1 MGSGL
6 EENMREAQASSYN
19 TSLIVVGMPGAG
31 KSTIGLLLAKELAKN
46 FVDTDLLIQIREN
59 KTLQDIIEQQDYLA
73 LRRIEEEILLGMTYP
88 NHVVATGGS
97 AIYSAP
103 GMHHLK
109 TFGRI
114 IFLDVAEDELLRR
127 IDNFGSRGIA
137 RRPGQ
142 SFTDLF
148 AERRALYQK
157 YADITINCTD
167 KSQGLIVQEIIYAEG
182 NQYAQMDA

>member
-1 MGSGL
+1 MQ
-6 EENMREAQASSYN
+6 ATAASSYN
-19 TSLIVVGMPGAG
+19 TSLILVGMPGAG

-46 FVDTDLLIQIREN
+46 FVDTDLLIQLREN

-73 LRRIEEEILLGMTYP
+73 LRRIEEEVLLGMTYP

-103 GMHHLK
+103 GMNHLK
-109 TFGRI
+109 TYGRV
-114 IFLDVAEDELLRR
+114 IFLEVPLDELIRR

-137 RRPGQ
+137 RGPGQ
-142 SFTDLF
+142 SFADLF

-157 YADITINCTD
+157 YADITIHCAD
-167 KSQGLIVQEIIYAEG
+167 KSQALIVQEIIYAEG
-182 NQYAQMDA
+182 EQYAQMDA